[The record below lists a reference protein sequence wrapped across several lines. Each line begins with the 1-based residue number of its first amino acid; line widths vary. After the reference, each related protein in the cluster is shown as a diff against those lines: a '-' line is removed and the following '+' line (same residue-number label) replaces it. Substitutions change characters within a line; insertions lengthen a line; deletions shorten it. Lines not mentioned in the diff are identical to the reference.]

1 MCWHSF
7 VRSFVRVCCVL
18 VTRVGSEN
26 DYSYVYT
33 FITHDIEDSE
43 DIEDAGNGEYYYCDE
58 CLAFFEGTQQYTTQE
73 QVEFC
78 VGVASEIIKNNPT
91 WIISGLPRSKLVC
104 ICIDILNG
112 SSTPI

>member
-1 MCWHSF
+1 M
-7 VRSFVRVCCVL
+7 
-18 VTRVGSEN
+18 GSED

-43 DIEDAGNGEYYYCDE
+43 DIEDAGNGEYYYGDE

-91 WIISGLPRSKLVC
+91 WIISGLPRSE
-104 ICIDILNG
+104 N
-112 SSTPI
+112 S